1 MARSFDVQAAL
12 RAASL
17 IAALLTTSCRVYDA
31 GLLAA
36 GDAPSQLPGSVAA
49 DGGNSPRMDSGALVS
64 ADAGFTRPDVDRT
77 AEAGATAGSAG
88 SATAGAPGGTGG
100 SAGAPATNHDDDDED
115 DAGTLLT
122 DPVGCPEAH
131 GGVWSRN
138 GHCYFPLNVGSSWS
152 KSRDRCRE
160 LGAELVTIASEPE
173 QAFVGGLIG
182 EAPRW
187 IGLSRFGTSTF
198 SWIDGARM
206 TFEHWEPGAPSGA
219 LESAAL
225 VRNDTLLWFDVA
237 VSQSHPALCERAL
250 PK

>member
-1 MARSFDVQAAL
+1 MARSFEVQAAL

-36 GDAPSQLPGSVAA
+36 GDAPSQLPASVAA
-49 DGGNSPRMDSGALVS
+49 DGGNPLGMDSGAVAS
-64 ADAGFTRPDVDRT
+64 TDAGFTRTDADKT
-77 AEAGATAGSAG
+77 GEAGTTATAGSAG
-88 SATAGAPGGTGG
+88 SATAGASGSAVG
-100 SAGAPATNHDDDDED
+100 SAGAPATNVDD

-122 DPVGCPEAH
+122 DPLGCPEAH

-138 GHCYFPLNVGSSWS
+138 GHCYFPLNVGSSWF

-160 LGAELVTIASEPE
+160 LGAELVTIASEQE

-182 EAPRW
+182 AAPRW
-187 IGLSRFGTSTF
+187 TGLSRFGTTVF
-198 SWIDGARM
+198 SWIDGASM
-206 TFEHWEPGAPSGA
+206 TFENWEPGAPSGA
-219 LESAAL
+219 MESAAL